1 MKLNVELSPKSIQ
14 EAIEKLKKARYQSTK
29 GTLAKEYLEFACE
42 WVINRANWYLDNADL
57 GDLVK
62 LQIRNGWEYEV
73 SLDGA
78 KITNRT
84 DKAVFVEFG
93 VGIVGQ
99 GNPHPNAGDYIYNKP
114 HTYIDKRT
122 GKLVSTKDENG
133 MWYFWTNS
141 NELDIP
147 KTSLEDIRGYDDFR
161 GEQGKRIIV
170 GTRGAEG
177 VMYAYNAIVDAQ
189 NELKNPN
196 GVFAQEYKKLL
207 ERYVR

>member
-14 EAIEKLKKARYQSTK
+14 EAIKKLKKVKYQLTK
-29 GTLAKEYLEFACE
+29 GTLIKEYLEFVCE

-99 GNPHPNAGDYIYNKP
+99 ENKHPNATESGYEYNIESSSKS
-114 HTYIDKRT
+114 IDGAWSFFSNT
-122 GKLVSTKDENG
+122 
-133 MWYFWTNS
+133 
-141 NELDIP
+141 NELDLP
-147 KTSLEDIRGYDDFR
+147 TNALLAHNWYYGARGKS
-161 GEQGKRIIV
+161 GEGGKRLFV
-170 GTRGAEG
+170 MTKGAEG